1 MRTSNTYQ
9 SEFNFTGQELR
20 DAGIDLATDHAESKS
35 KDWKNITWELFKEFL
50 KTIDE
55 PFMMESFRSFLAMKE
70 DYEFPPVNMAFGFIP
85 LKAAKEG
92 LIKKVGYGKVTNV
105 KAHATPASVWQ
116 RI

>member
-1 MRTSNTYQ
+1 MKQNQTYQ
-9 SEFNFTGQELR
+9 TDLFSGSHLR
-20 DAGIDLATDHAESKS
+20 DVGIEIAVSNAESKIP
-35 KDWKNITWELFKEFL
+35 DWKNITWELFKEFL
-50 KTIDE
+50 QTIDE

-92 LIKKVGYGKVTNV
+92 LIKKIGYGKVTNV